1 MKYLQISL
9 ALTKPRPLV
18 KYKLAHIES
27 QAEQDAVFGLITGD
41 TWVGGND
48 RDKYKKWIWY
58 NGAKINKNF
67 YRNW

>member
-1 MKYLQISL
+1 M
-9 ALTKPRPLV
+9 